1 MKLRTLVIAIAA
13 MAAFMPA
20 DAFAQ
25 ASQGAD
31 PAGTLS
37 YCLPSTSLSFEV
49 EAVRETFHAGPYC
62 KFASKYLGIEVRQ
75 KDHVV
80 YNLSGVKMTPYLEP
94 DQSRRFLI
102 SPSSPEADLSFLKMT
117 SCGLVA
123 VSDVYGN
130 ESVWRFPT
138 MARGEFADGGLTSNM
153 TAESTV
159 LYRKSKSGEAFDKVA
174 VNQKMNVEKSP
185 EKRAAETAALIFKLR
200 EKRLQIITGDTDA
213 TFSGEAMGAAIAEI
227 QRLEQ
232 VYLSMFTGYSEY
244 QVETMKFDIVPEKD
258 RLNQMYVAFRIS
270 DSDGLLPADNLSGRP
285 ILLDIE
291 VPAEEVVE
299 AAPESKK
306 KTQGKQ
312 QVEFAYYRIPA
323 ICNVRLID
331 GGDVILSSRI
341 PVCQLGKVSSFPLGA
356 KTGL

>member
-1 MKLRTLVIAIAA
+1 MKSRIFVIAIAA
-13 MAAFMPA
+13 TAAFMSV
-20 DAFAQ
+20 DALAQNQ
-25 ASQGAD
+25 ASQGAN
-31 PAGTLS
+31 PEGTLS

-62 KFASKYLGIEVRQ
+62 KYASKYLGIEARQ

-80 YNLSGVKMTPYLEP
+80 YSLSGVKMTPYLEP
-94 DQSRRFLI
+94 DQSKRFVI
-102 SPSSPEADLSFLKMT
+102 SPSTQNANLTFLKMT
-117 SCGLVA
+117 SCGLVS

-130 ESVWRFPT
+130 ESVWRFPAVT
-138 MARGEFADGGLTSNM
+138 RGDFAEGGVSSNM

-159 LYRKSKSGEAFDKVA
+159 LYRKSKSGDAYDKVA
-174 VNQKMNVEKSP
+174 VSQKMTVEKSP

-232 VYLSMFTGYSEY
+232 AYMSMFTGYSEY
-244 QVETMKFDIVPEKD
+244 QTETMKFEIVPEKD

-285 ILLDIE
+285 VLLEIE
-291 VPAEEVVE
+291 TPEEEKVE
-299 AAPESKK
+299 ETPDPKK
-306 KTQGKQ
+306 KQGKP
-312 QVEFAYYRIPA
+312 VELAYYRIPA

-331 GGDVILSSRI
+331 GGDVILTSRI
-341 PVCQLGKVSSFPLGA
+341 PVCQLGTVGSFPLGVN
-356 KTGL
+356 TR